1 MVLIDLQR
9 GGRGRGPCSRL
20 ETPINFYV
28 FRFVKKV
35 SGRAFLFFFLH
46 TPGSVREGMA
56 RNPIQVGMAQ
66 GGGQTAYR
74 SSQRSWSPEFAAQEG
89 PAAIVRRGVPTAK
102 RYAQS
107 NGCLRSCVGEKFKLR

>member
-9 GGRGRGPCSRL
+9 GGRGPCSRL

-66 GGGQTAYR
+66 GGGAN
-74 SSQRSWSPEFAAQEG
+74 SLPEFAAFLVTG
-89 PAAIVRRGVPTAK
+89 VRRPGRPGRDSAAWCPYCQKVRTIERLSPFVC
-102 RYAQS
+102 
-107 NGCLRSCVGEKFKLR
+107 G